1 VKVDYEIDT
10 VQVLTEEIR
19 KALSDYNDPAVIAV
33 KLALIQK
40 SVSGG
45 TRIEKLFNKFS
56 ATDE

>member
-1 VKVDYEIDT
+1 MKVDYEIDT

-19 KALSDYNDPAVIAV
+19 KALSDYNDPASIAV

>member
-1 VKVDYEIDT
+1 MKVDYEIDT

>member
-19 KALSDYNDPAVIAV
+19 KALSDYNDPAAIAV